1 MALCFLSKRDSKR
14 ESASDKGVTVFCN
27 IITEETSHHFCYI
40 LSLEKQETRSSP
52 LPGEGNTQRQQ
63 KKTGVIGAKSEVACH
78 KHGASILFS
87 ASDWEASRELWHQ
100 YHIYFQGQIQ
110 LVGVLI
116 CGHWMWSSLRIKLPD
131 KCWAG
136 LTWAPEDPGNRFSG
150 MAEGSAPVWGHR
162 TEWR

>member
-87 ASDWEASRELWHQ
+87 ASD
-100 YHIYFQGQIQ
+100 
-110 LVGVLI
+110 
-116 CGHWMWSSLRIKLPD
+116 
-131 KCWAG
+131 
-136 LTWAPEDPGNRFSG
+136 
-150 MAEGSAPVWGHR
+150 
-162 TEWR
+162 